1 MSEDG
6 LLSAWENHSKYSM
19 FHISPDI
26 SRDSSGSE
34 KWYLEDS
41 VATKF
46 SSRDRDQMFIHVLKH
61 GKDSFTPSL
70 VIFTWFLLE
79 IDFFESKNNY
89 FEWKSGY
96 SESKIGFFDTKT
108 LLWLMFLE
116 QVISLFWNLRKFWSA

>member
-6 LLSAWENHSKYSM
+6 LLSVWENHSKYSM

-46 SSRDRDQMFIHVLKH
+46 SSRDGDQMLIHVYKH
-61 GKDSFTPSL
+61 GKVYT
-70 VIFTWFLLE
+70 
-79 IDFFESKNNY
+79 
-89 FEWKSGY
+89 
-96 SESKIGFFDTKT
+96 
-108 LLWLMFLE
+108 
-116 QVISLFWNLRKFWSA
+116 